1 MKIAFYTGFAEKIQ
15 ELGPAG
21 AAEYALRLGFSGVEL
36 LASIQGGV
44 DSLPD
49 LNTARELHRALK
61 ERGLPMVCCSVYAD
75 LWHNPR
81 AEELLLQKA
90 EFAAELECPYLHHTL
105 FPTYCPG
112 PNDPPFEE
120 ALEKIADSAAHI
132 AKHAE
137 KLGVTCLYEDQGAY
151 FNNIEGYGKLLQAV
165 KGRSAAAGVC
175 ADFGN
180 ILFVEGQPQA
190 FIEAFAADVRHVH
203 VKDYLLK
210 RAERTP
216 GLHWLKGSTDL
227 WLRET
232 MVGSGAVDIPAC
244 MQQLKAAGYNGWYA
258 LELCHPE
265 PFEDGV
271 RQAMEYLAR
280 FE

>member
-1 MKIAFYTGFAEKIQ
+1 MKFAFYVGFAEKIQ

-21 AAEYALRLGFSGVEL
+21 AAEYALRLGFSGTEL
-36 LASIQGGV
+36 LASVQGGA

-49 LNTARELHRALK
+49 MATARELHRALK

-81 AEELLLQKA
+81 AEELLLKKA
-90 EFAAELECPYLHHTL
+90 EYTAELECPYLHHTL
-105 FPTYCPG
+105 FPTYHPG
-112 PNDPPFEE
+112 ESDPSFEE
-120 ALEKIADSAAHI
+120 ALKKVAESAARI

-151 FNNIEGYGKLLQAV
+151 FNDIPGYGALLQTV
-165 KGRSAAAGVC
+165 KESAPAGVC

-180 ILFVEGQPQA
+180 ILFVNGSPQA
-190 FIEAFAADVRHVH
+190 FIENFAADVRHVH

-210 RAERTP
+210 NGECSP
-216 GLHWLKGSTDL
+216 GMYWLRGSGDL

-232 MVGSGAVDIPAC
+232 MVGSGAVDVPAC
-244 MQQLKAAGYNGWYA
+244 MQALKAAGYDGYYA

-271 RQAMEYLAR
+271 RQAMEYLTR